1 MFNIRRKKSDSA
13 FQKPNLTVKEK
24 PKLVKSVSIARIFGN
39 AYSTQS
45 QQQLHHM
52 PQNKNSIVTSI
63 KSKHLLANR
72 FENGVNRTGAERFK
86 HRSETQID
94 HMAESQ
100 QDSHKAMES
109 LPIGDFYDE
118 KDLSARAI
126 RTLSKGIS
134 LIWRRSYSVEISTP
148 DPEYKVY
155 YLGNVL
161 TGWAKGMFD
170 AKILKYSFS
179 NYTYH

>member
-1 MFNIRRKKSDSA
+1 MFNIKRKKSDSA
-13 FQKPNLTVKEK
+13 TQKPNLIVNEK

-45 QQQLHHM
+45 QQQLQHM
-52 PQNKNSIVTSI
+52 PLNKNGIVTSVN
-63 KSKHLLANR
+63 SKHLFANR
-72 FENGVNRTGAERFK
+72 YESSVNRIRAERFK

-94 HMAESQ
+94 HMNDNQ
-100 QDSHKAMES
+100 QSSYKAMES

-118 KDLSARAI
+118 KDLSTRAI
-126 RTLSKGIS
+126 RTLSKGIG

-148 DPEYKVY
+148 DPEYKVF

-170 AKILKYSFS
+170 LSS
-179 NYTYH
+179 N